1 MKLIIIVLSS
11 LLLSNELTT
20 CQVTKVIDGDSFKC
34 GKYTVRLAGV
44 DAPEYNH
51 KYGSKSS
58 YALRK
63 LIDGKTVELDII
75 KKGYFKRS
83 IAYVYL
89 GEINVNEYLLMNGHV
104 KCYRESSHKYLA
116 EYDKIERLAKLTKIG
131 VWN

>member
-11 LLLSNELTT
+11 LLLSNELVT
-20 CQVTKVIDGDSFKC
+20 CQVTKVTDGDSFTC

-51 KYGSKSS
+51 KYGSMSS

-63 LIDGKTVELDII
+63 LIDGKIVELDII
-75 KKGYFKRS
+75 SNGYFKRS

-89 GEINVNEYLLMNGHV
+89 GEININEHLLMNGYV
-104 KCYRESSHKYLA
+104 KCYR
-116 EYDKIERLAKLTKIG
+116 
-131 VWN
+131 